1 MVTDHLAP
9 GTWHL
14 APGTWHLAPGSYPA
28 GRMGSRSH
36 IGLSRALAPA
46 TASWANLVS
55 RAEAAGLGQ
64 VNSADTADAD
74 CFVDGGV
81 ALALTS
87 SIRLAVS
94 VALPTR
100 SPLQTAIAAGSLA
113 DLAPGRVT
121 LGLGIGS
128 LDTNETR
135 HGAGY
140 SPPLPRMRDFL
151 RAVTDVLRHPAGEP
165 VAYEG
170 PYYRAVGSG
179 LGFEPKALP
188 VVLGAHGPLMTG
200 LAAGET
206 DGVIFHIFTPLR
218 TLAARL
224 ALAARLRADPFWVG
238 VGRPVAVHQDLDRAM
253 ELARLELAGVLSI
266 PRFQP
271 RLVELRG
278 AERAAGLLDLLR
290 DGGAAAAVDAIDDD
304 LVREFVTVAV
314 PGNIVAELGAID
326 GVDTV
331 VPVPT
336 GIFAPIVATRLGFDL
351 GAFEE
356 SRAALVAAL
365 LE

>member
-1 MVTDHLAP
+1 
-9 GTWHL
+9 
-14 APGTWHLAPGSYPA
+14 
-28 GRMGSRSH
+28 MGSRSH
-36 IGLSRALAPA
+36 IGLSRALAPT
-46 TASWANLVS
+46 TASWAKLVR

-64 VNSADTADAD
+64 VNSADTAGAD

-113 DLAPGRVT
+113 DLAPGRVM

-128 LDTNETR
+128 LDTNEIR

-151 RAVTDVLRHPAGEP
+151 RAVTTLLRHPAGEP
-165 VAYEG
+165 VGHEG
-170 PYYRAVGSG
+170 SYYRAVGSG
-179 LGFEPKALP
+179 MGLEPEELP
-188 VVLGAHGPLMTG
+188 VVLGAHGPLMTE

-206 DGVIFHIFTPLR
+206 DGVIVHIFTPLQ

-224 ALAARLRADPFWVG
+224 ALVARLRPDPFWVG

-278 AERAAGLLDLLR
+278 KERAAEVLDPL
-290 DGGAAAAVDAIDDD
+290 GAAEAPAAIRAIDDD
-304 LVREFVTVAV
+304 LVREFITVAE
-314 PGNIVAELGAID
+314 PGNIVGELGAID
-326 GVDTV
+326 GVDAV
-331 VPVPT
+331 VPVPA
-336 GIFAPIVATRLGFDL
+336 GIFAPIVAARLGFDL

-356 SRAALVAAL
+356 SRASLVAAL

>member
-1 MVTDHLAP
+1 
-9 GTWHL
+9 
-14 APGTWHLAPGSYPA
+14 
-28 GRMGSRSH
+28 MGSRSH
-36 IGLSRALAPA
+36 IGLSRALAPS
-46 TASWANLVS
+46 TGSWARLVR

-64 VNSADTADAD
+64 VNSADTAGAD

-81 ALALTS
+81 AVAVTS

-140 SPPLPRMRDFL
+140 SPPLPRMMDFL
-151 RAVTDVLRHPAGEP
+151 RAVSALLRRSAGEP
-165 VAYEG
+165 VTHEG
-170 PYYRAVGSG
+170 PYYRAVGTGMG
-179 LGFEPKALP
+179 LEPEELP
-188 VVLGAHGPLMTG
+188 VILGAHGPRMTE
-200 LAAGET
+200 LAAAET
-206 DGVIFHIFTPLR
+206 DGVIVHIFTPLQ
-218 TLAARL
+218 TLAERL
-224 ALAARLRADPFWVG
+224 TLVTRIRPDPFWVG
-238 VGRPVAVHQDLDRAM
+238 VGRPVAVHEDLDRAM

-271 RLVELRG
+271 RLIELRG
-278 AERAAGLLDLLR
+278 QEGAAEPLNHLR
-290 DGGAAAAVDAIDDD
+290 EGRAAAAVSAIDDD
-304 LVREFVTVAV
+304 LVHQFVTVTE
-314 PGNIVAELGAID
+314 PGRIVAQLAEIA

-331 VPVPT
+331 VPVPV
-336 GIFAPIVATRLGFDL
+336 GIFAPIVAARLGFDL
-351 GAFEE
+351 SAFEE
-356 SRAALVAAL
+356 SRAALLAAL

>member
-1 MVTDHLAP
+1 
-9 GTWHL
+9 
-14 APGTWHLAPGSYPA
+14 
-28 GRMGSRSH
+28 MGSRSH
-36 IGLSRALAPA
+36 IGLSRALAPS
-46 TASWANLVS
+46 TGSWARLVR

-64 VNSADTADAD
+64 VNSADTAGAD

-81 ALALTS
+81 AVAVTS

-128 LDTNETR
+128 LDTNENR

-151 RAVTDVLRHPAGEP
+151 RAVTALLRHPAGEP
-165 VAYEG
+165 VTREG
-170 PYYRAVGSG
+170 PYYRAVGTG
-179 LGFEPKALP
+179 MGFEPEKLP
-188 VVLGAHGPLMTG
+188 VVLGAHGPRMTE
-200 LAAGET
+200 LAAAET
-206 DGVIFHIFTPLR
+206 DGVIVHIFTPLR
-218 TLAARL
+218 VLEARL
-224 ALAARLRADPFWVG
+224 ALAARLRPGPFRVG
-238 VGRPVAVHQDLDRAM
+238 VGRPVAVHEDLDRAM

-266 PRFQP
+266 PRFQS

-278 AERAAGLLDLLR
+278 EDGAAGLLDLLR
-290 DGGAAAAVDAIDDD
+290 EGRADAAIGAIDDD
-304 LVREFVTVAV
+304 LVHEFVTVTE
-314 PGNIVAELGAID
+314 PDRIVAELAEIA

-331 VPVPT
+331 VPVPV
-336 GIFAPIVATRLGFDL
+336 GIFAPIVAARLGLDMDV
-351 GAFEE
+351 FEE
-356 SRAALVAAL
+356 SRAALVEAL

>member
-1 MVTDHLAP
+1 M
-9 GTWHL
+9 
-14 APGTWHLAPGSYPA
+14 
-28 GRMGSRSH
+28 
-36 IGLSRALAPA
+36 
-46 TASWANLVS
+46 
-55 RAEAAGLGQ
+55 GQ
-64 VNSADTADAD
+64 VNSADTAGAD

-113 DLAPGRVT
+113 DLSPGRVT

-128 LDTNETR
+128 LDTNEAR

-151 RAVTDVLRHPAGEP
+151 RAVTAVLRHPAGEP

-170 PYYRAVGSG
+170 SYYRAVATGMG
-179 LGFEPKALP
+179 LEPEDLP

-206 DGVIFHIFTPLR
+206 DGVIVHIFTPLQ

-224 ALAARLRADPFWVG
+224 ALAARLRPDPFRVG
-238 VGRPVAVHQDLDRAM
+238 VGRPVAVHRDLDRAM

-278 AERAAGLLDLLR
+278 EERSAEVLGLL
-290 DGGAAAAVDAIDDD
+290 GAGRVPAALAAIDDD
-304 LVREFVTVAV
+304 LVHEFITVAE
-314 PGNIVAELGAID
+314 PGNIVAELGMID

-331 VPVPT
+331 VPVPA
-336 GIFAPIVATRLGFDL
+336 GIFAPIVAARLGFDL
-351 GAFEE
+351 GVFEE
-356 SRAALVAAL
+356 SRVALVAAL

>member
-1 MVTDHLAP
+1 MD
-9 GTWHL
+9 
-14 APGTWHLAPGSYPA
+14 
-28 GRMGSRSH
+28 SRSH
-36 IGLSRALAPA
+36 IGLSRALAHS
-46 TASWANLVS
+46 TASWAKLVKH
-55 RAEAAGLGQ
+55 AETAGLGQ
-64 VNSADTADAD
+64 VNSADTASAD

-81 ALALTS
+81 ALAATS

-113 DLAPGRVT
+113 DLAPSRVT

-135 HGAGY
+135 HGARY

-151 RAVTDVLRHPAGEP
+151 RATAAILRHPAGQP

-170 PYYRAVGSG
+170 SYYRAVGTGIG
-179 LGFEPKALP
+179 LEPEDLP
-188 VVLGAHGPLMTG
+188 LVLGAHGPLMTS
-200 LAAGET
+200 LAVGET
-206 DGVIFHIFTPLR
+206 DGVIIHIFTPLQ

-224 ALAARLRADPFWVG
+224 ALAARLRTDPFWVG

-278 AERAAGLLDLLR
+278 EDGAARLLDLLR
-290 DGGAAAAVDAIDDD
+290 DGEAASAVDAIDDN
-304 LVREFVTVAV
+304 LVREFITVAE
-314 PGNIVAELGAID
+314 PGDIVAELGEID

-331 VPVPT
+331 VPVPA
-336 GIFAPIVATRLGFDL
+336 GIFAPIVASRLGFDL
-351 GAFEE
+351 SAFDE

-365 LE
+365 VGGY

>member
-1 MVTDHLAP
+1 M
-9 GTWHL
+9 
-14 APGTWHLAPGSYPA
+14 
-28 GRMGSRSH
+28 
-36 IGLSRALAPA
+36 
-46 TASWANLVS
+46 
-55 RAEAAGLGQ
+55 
-64 VNSADTADAD
+64 NSADTAGAD

-128 LDTNETR
+128 LDTNETL

-151 RAVTDVLRHPAGEP
+151 RAVTAILRHPAGEP
-165 VAYEG
+165 VAHEG
-170 PYYRAVGSG
+170 AYYRAVGTGMG
-179 LGFEPKALP
+179 LKPEDLP

-206 DGVIFHIFTPLR
+206 DGMIVHIFTPLQ

-224 ALAARLRADPFWVG
+224 ALAARLRPGPFRVG
-238 VGRPVAVHQDLDRAM
+238 VGRPVAVHRDIDRAM

-278 AERAAGLLDLLR
+278 ED
-290 DGGAAAAVDAIDDD
+290 GAAEVLDPLSAGKAPAAIHAIDDD
-304 LVREFVTVAV
+304 LVRQFITVAE

-326 GVDTV
+326 GVNTV
-331 VPVPT
+331 VPVPA
-336 GIFAPIVATRLGFDL
+336 GIFAPIVAARLGFDL
-351 GAFEE
+351 GGFEE

>member
-1 MVTDHLAP
+1 M
-9 GTWHL
+9 
-14 APGTWHLAPGSYPA
+14 
-28 GRMGSRSH
+28 
-36 IGLSRALAPA
+36 
-46 TASWANLVS
+46 
-55 RAEAAGLGQ
+55 
-64 VNSADTADAD
+64 NSADTAGAD

-81 ALALTS
+81 AVAVTS

-135 HGAGY
+135 HGAAY

-151 RAVTDVLRHPAGEP
+151 RAVTTPLRHPAGEP
-165 VAYEG
+165 VTHQG
-170 PYYRAVGSG
+170 PFYRAVGTGMG
-179 LGFEPKALP
+179 LKPEQLP
-188 VVLGAHGPLMTG
+188 VVLGAHGPRMTE

-218 TLAARL
+218 ILAARL
-224 ALAARLRADPFWVG
+224 ARVTRLCPDTFRVG
-238 VGRPVAVHQDLDRAM
+238 AGRPVAVHEDLDRAM

-278 AERAAGLLDLLR
+278 KERAAEVLALLR
-290 DGGAAAAVDAIDDD
+290 DGRAAAALDAIDDD
-304 LVREFVTVAV
+304 LVREFVTVAE
-314 PGNIVAELGAID
+314 PDRIVAELGMID

-336 GIFAPIVATRLGFDL
+336 GIFAPIVAARLGFDMD
-351 GAFEE
+351 GFEE
-356 SRAALVAAL
+356 SRSALVEAL
-365 LE
+365 LG

>member
-1 MVTDHLAP
+1 MA
-9 GTWHL
+9 
-14 APGTWHLAPGSYPA
+14 
-28 GRMGSRSH
+28 SRSR
-36 IGLSRALAPA
+36 IGLSRALAPS
-46 TASWANLVS
+46 TGSWARLVR

-64 VNSADTADAD
+64 VNSADTAGAD

-81 ALALTS
+81 AVAVTS

-140 SPPLPRMRDFL
+140 APPLPRMREFL
-151 RAVTDVLRHPAGEP
+151 RAVTALLRSPPGEP
-165 VAYEG
+165 VTYEG
-170 PYYRAVGSG
+170 SYYRAVGTG
-179 LGFEPKALP
+179 MGFDPNELP
-188 VVLGAHGPLMTG
+188 VVLGAHGPRMTD
-200 LAAGET
+200 LAVGES
-206 DGVIFHIFTPLR
+206 DGVIVHIFTPLQ

-224 ALAARLRADPFWVG
+224 DLVAHLRRGPFWVG

-271 RLVELRG
+271 RLVELSGKERT
-278 AERAAGLLDLLR
+278 AEVLDLL
-290 DGGAAAAVDAIDDD
+290 GAGKGPAAIRAIDDD
-304 LVREFVTVAV
+304 LVREFITVAE
-314 PGNIVAELGAID
+314 PGNIVGELGAID

-331 VPVPT
+331 VPVPA
-336 GIFAPIVATRLGFDL
+336 GIFAPIVAARLGFDL
-351 GAFEE
+351 GPFEE